1 MIILNELYMMLQGQ
15 KKVLNWRYQSTDFN
29 VLLFYLSEQLSSE
42 LFPLYCMLRRPND
55 PVPECG
61 LSTVPLWMLEIWSPA
76 GPDWLLVKGSPVGP
90 SWPLELWSPVWS
102 DWMLVQWSAVG
113 PDEPP
118 MPWSLVCSDWSL
130 VKGSAVGPSS
140 PLELWSLI
148 SPDWP
153 LVPGSSVGPSWEPKF
168 WSHVIS
174 VWNCV
179 LLIANSIFSFSD
191 SWFCKSNRIVTIK
204 TQYKCK
210 ITMQKYTRRTPWSM
224 ITLVECGLH
233 M

>member
-42 LFPLYCMLRRPND
+42 LFPLYCMLSRPND

-76 GPDWLLVKGSPVGP
+76 GPDWLLVKACLTG
-90 SWPLELWSPVWS
+90 WPLELWSPIWS

-118 MPWSLVCSDWSL
+118 MPWSPVCSDWSL
-130 VKGSAVGPSS
+130 VKGSAVGP

-153 LVPGSSVGPSWEPKF
+153 LVRGSSVGPSWEPKF
-168 WSHVIS
+168 WSHVVS

-233 M
+233 V